1 MTDQQVIA
9 WLDAEFSAS
18 EAHSRLWAEIS
29 KEVRDEFPHLSLQAI
44 NMIIASRLDRRLAE
58 ETS

>member
-1 MTDQQVIA
+1 MTDEKIIA
-9 WLDAEFSAS
+9 WLDAEFAAS

-29 KEVRDEFPHLSLQAI
+29 KEVEEEFPHISIKAVNI
-44 NMIIASRLDRRLAE
+44 IIASRIDRRLAE